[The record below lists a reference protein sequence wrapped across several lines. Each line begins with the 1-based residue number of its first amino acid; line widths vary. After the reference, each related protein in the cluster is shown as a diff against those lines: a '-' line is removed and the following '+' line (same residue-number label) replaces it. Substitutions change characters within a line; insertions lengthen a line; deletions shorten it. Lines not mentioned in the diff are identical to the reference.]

1 MDDLDRVFH
10 RLVSNI
16 RHRHPEYLTLPFTV
30 QELYE
35 TLIPY
40 RHHRR
45 ELGIDTNQDYEIAV
59 TRLLAGERDYVQSD
73 PEMKDKLE
81 AELAS
86 QHLDPGAFR
95 EFAGAKVS
103 LAPEALRRIRALTVP
118 ADESTNET
126 APGGAATPSA
136 ASGAGNQGAAAA
148 AGNSPAAR
156 SAAGMSSTGTSSGA
170 TSSNS
175 MLSDAAP
182 GAAPSGPGAVASGV
196 VASGAAVSG
205 VPTPAGFSATFPL
218 SPAPSG
224 EQIAAEQHTPAAIN
238 SLLNVPVPEG
248 CPFCGSTLPEGRTVV
263 YCPSCGHNLS
273 ISRCPA
279 CGGEL
284 EKGWKFC
291 VTCGR
296 SVA

>member
-45 ELGIDTNQDYEIAV
+45 ELGIETNQDYEIAV
-59 TRLLAGERDYVQSD
+59 TRLLSGERDYLQAD
-73 PEMKDKLE
+73 PEMRDKLQ

-86 QHLDPGAFR
+86 PHFDTGAFR

-118 ADESTNET
+118 AE
-126 APGGAATPSA
+126 AAA
-136 ASGAGNQGAAAA
+136 GQLGASGAGSAAAA
-148 AGNSPAAR
+148 SQGSATDEPSASSGSTTRDGVAGAPTAPVA
-156 SAAGMSSTGTSSGA
+156 AAGTI
-170 TSSNS
+170 
-175 MLSDAAP
+175 
-182 GAAPSGPGAVASGV
+182 
-196 VASGAAVSG
+196 ASGAAVSG
-205 VPTPAGFSATFPL
+205 TPTPGGFSATFPL
-218 SPAPSG
+218 SSAPASTAG
-224 EQIAAEQHTPAAIN
+224 AETTQAPAAIP
-238 SLLNVPVPEG
+238 SFLNVSVPEG
-248 CPFCGSTLPEGRTVV
+248 CPFCGGTLPEGRTVI
-263 YCPSCGHNLS
+263 YCPNCGNNLS
-273 ISRCPA
+273 VSRCPA

-296 SVA
+296 TVT

>member
-16 RHRHPEYLTLPFTV
+16 RHRHPQYLTLPFTV

-45 ELGIDTNQDYEIAV
+45 ELGIETNQDYEIAV
-59 TRLLAGERDYVQSD
+59 TRLLSGERDYLQSD
-73 PEMKDKLE
+73 PEMRDKLE
-81 AELAS
+81 TELAS
-86 QHLDPGAFR
+86 PHFDTGAFR

-118 ADESTNET
+118 TGET
-126 APGGAATPSA
+126 AAASPGAQAAPAAQTTSGDGAPAGGA
-136 ASGAGNQGAAAA
+136 
-148 AGNSPAAR
+148 
-156 SAAGMSSTGTSSGA
+156 
-170 TSSNS
+170 
-175 MLSDAAP
+175 
-182 GAAPSGPGAVASGV
+182 
-196 VASGAAVSG
+196 VASGAAVAG
-205 VPTPAGFSATFPL
+205 TPAGGFSATFPL
-218 SPAPSG
+218 SAAPAT
-224 EQIAAEQHTPAAIN
+224 AESAEASQTPAAIS
-238 SLLNVPVPEG
+238 SLLNAPVPEG
-248 CPFCGSTLPEGRTVV
+248 CPFCGGTLPEGRTVI
-263 YCPSCGHNLS
+263 YCPNCGNNLS
-273 ISRCPA
+273 VSRCPA

-296 SVA
+296 SVT

>member
-45 ELGIDTNQDYEIAV
+45 ELGIETNQDYEIAV
-59 TRLLAGERDYVQSD
+59 TRLLSGERDYLQAD
-73 PEMKDKLE
+73 PEMRDKLQ

-86 QHLDPGAFR
+86 PHADPGAFR

-118 ADESTNET
+118 AGAESSS
-126 APGGAATPSA
+126 ASAGQAAQAAEPLSNTSA
-136 ASGAGNQGAAAA
+136 
-148 AGNSPAAR
+148 
-156 SAAGMSSTGTSSGA
+156 
-170 TSSNS
+170 
-175 MLSDAAP
+175 
-182 GAAPSGPGAVASGV
+182 GAAPSI
-196 VASGAAVSG
+196 ASGAAVSSPQG
-205 VPTPAGFSATFPL
+205 ESGTASGFSATFPL
-218 SPAPSG
+218 SSRTAGESARPTPPAL
-224 EQIAAEQHTPAAIN
+224 A
-238 SLLNVPVPEG
+238 SLVLLSVPEG
-248 CPFCGSTLPEGRTVV
+248 CPFCGGTLPEGRPVM
-263 YCPSCGHNLS
+263 YCPHCGNNLS
-273 ISRCPA
+273 VSRCPA

-296 SVA
+296 SVT

>member
-16 RHRHPEYLTLPFTV
+16 RHRHAEYLTLPFTV

-45 ELGIDTNQDYEIAV
+45 ELGIETNQDYEIAV
-59 TRLLAGERDYVQSD
+59 TRLLSGERDYLQSD
-73 PEMKDKLE
+73 PEMRDKLQ

-86 QHLDPGAFR
+86 PHLDTGAFH

-118 ADESTNET
+118 TGENSATPAAAASGGVSGLASGNATPAT
-126 APGGAATPSA
+126 AGPTGAATT
-136 ASGAGNQGAAAA
+136 SGVGAAV
-148 AGNSPAAR
+148 P
-156 SAAGMSSTGTSSGA
+156 
-170 TSSNS
+170 
-175 MLSDAAP
+175 P
-182 GAAPSGPGAVASGV
+182 GA
-196 VASGAAVSG
+196 VASGAAVSST
-205 VPTPAGFSATFPL
+205 PTPAGFSATFPL
-218 SPAPSG
+218 SPAPGVSDAP
-224 EQIAAEQHTPAAIN
+224 AAHETPAAIS
-238 SLLNVPVPEG
+238 SLLNFSVSEG
-248 CPFCGSTLPEGRTVV
+248 CPFCGGTLPEGRAVN
-263 YCPSCGHNLS
+263 YCPSCGNNLS
-273 ISRCPA
+273 VSRCPA

-296 SVA
+296 SVT

>member
-45 ELGIDTNQDYEIAV
+45 ELGIETNQDYEIAV
-59 TRLLAGERDYVQSD
+59 TRLLSGERDYLQAD
-73 PEMKDKLE
+73 PEMRDKLE

-86 QHLDPGAFR
+86 PHFDTGAFR

-118 ADESTNET
+118 AAET
-126 APGGAATPSA
+126 ASVSA
-136 ASGAGNQGAAAA
+136 AGAGGVATGAQSVS
-148 AGNSPAAR
+148 AGSSAR
-156 SAAGMSSTGTSSGA
+156 SAPAG
-170 TSSNS
+170 
-175 MLSDAAP
+175 AP
-182 GAAPSGPGAVASGV
+182 PPSGNI
-196 VASGAAVSG
+196 ASGAAVSG
-205 VPTPAGFSATFPL
+205 SPTPGGFSATFPL
-218 SPAPSG
+218 SAAPSATETTDSPQAPG
-224 EQIAAEQHTPAAIN
+224 EIPSIGTM
-238 SLLNVPVPEG
+238 SVPEG
-248 CPFCGSTLPEGRTVV
+248 CPFCGGTLPEGRTVI
-263 YCPSCGHNLS
+263 YCPNCGNNLS
-273 ISRCPA
+273 VSRCPA

-296 SVA
+296 SVT

>member
-45 ELGIDTNQDYEIAV
+45 ELGIETNQDYEIAV
-59 TRLLAGERDYVQSD
+59 TRLLSGERDYLHAD
-73 PEMKDKLE
+73 PEMRDKLQ
-81 AELAS
+81 AELLAS
-86 QHLDPGAFR
+86 HLDTGAFR

-118 ADESTNET
+118 AGEASATPATGSGTAAATSTSSN
-126 APGGAATPSA
+126 PGAATSA
-136 ASGAGNQGAAAA
+136 G
-148 AGNSPAAR
+148 
-156 SAAGMSSTGTSSGA
+156 
-170 TSSNS
+170 
-175 MLSDAAP
+175 
-182 GAAPSGPGAVASGV
+182 GAVPAGAV
-196 VASGAAVSG
+196 GSGAAVSG
-205 VPTPAGFSATFPL
+205 TPTPAGFSATFPL
-218 SPAPSG
+218 SPTPAGGEAPPAR
-224 EQIAAEQHTPAAIN
+224 QTPAAIS
-238 SLLNVPVPEG
+238 SLLNVSVPEG
-248 CPFCGSTLPEGRTVV
+248 CPFCGGTLPEGRVV
-263 YCPSCGHNLS
+263 IYCPSCGHNLS

-284 EKGWKFC
+284 EQGWKYC

>member
-45 ELGIDTNQDYEIAV
+45 ELGIETNQDYEIAV
-59 TRLLAGERDYVQSD
+59 TRLLSGERDYLQAD
-73 PEMKDKLE
+73 PEMRDKLQ

-86 QHLDPGAFR
+86 PHADPGGFR

-118 ADESTNET
+118 AGATDTPASTT
-126 APGGAATPSA
+126 AE
-136 ASGAGNQGAAAA
+136 GAGQSSAESNQ
-148 AGNSPAAR
+148 SPPA
-156 SAAGMSSTGTSSGA
+156 SITG
-170 TSSNS
+170 
-175 MLSDAAP
+175 D
-182 GAAPSGPGAVASGV
+182 
-196 VASGAAVSG
+196 AAVS
-205 VPTPAGFSATFPL
+205 PTPTLGGFNATFPV
-218 SPAPSG
+218 SS
-224 EQIAAEQHTPAAIN
+224 AAASESARPTPAAI
-238 SLLNVPVPEG
+238 SSMLNAAVPEG
-248 CPFCGSTLPEGRTVV
+248 CPFCSGTLPEGRAVI
-263 YCPSCGHNLS
+263 YCPHCGNNLS
-273 ISRCPA
+273 VSRCPA

-291 VTCGR
+291 VSCGR

>member
-45 ELGIDTNQDYEIAV
+45 ELGIETNQDYEIAV
-59 TRLLAGERDYVQSD
+59 TRLLSGERDYLQAD
-73 PEMKDKLE
+73 PEMRDKLQ

-86 QHLDPGAFR
+86 PHADPGGFR

-118 ADESTNET
+118 AGATGTPFPNTTAQGASQSATEASQSAQASTT
-126 APGGAATPSA
+126 GGAAPAA
-136 ASGAGNQGAAAA
+136 ASG
-148 AGNSPAAR
+148 
-156 SAAGMSSTGTSSGA
+156 
-170 TSSNS
+170 
-175 MLSDAAP
+175 
-182 GAAPSGPGAVASGV
+182 
-196 VASGAAVSG
+196 SGAAVS
-205 VPTPAGFSATFPL
+205 PTPTPGGFNATFPV
-218 SPAPSG
+218 SSATAG
-224 EQIAAEQHTPAAIN
+224 ESARPTPAAI
-238 SLLNVPVPEG
+238 SSMLSAAVPEG
-248 CPFCGSTLPEGRTVV
+248 CPFCSGTLPEGRAVI
-263 YCPSCGHNLS
+263 YCPHCGNNLS
-273 ISRCPA
+273 VSRCPA

-291 VTCGR
+291 VSCGR

>member
-45 ELGIDTNQDYEIAV
+45 ELGIETNQDYEVAV
-59 TRLLAGERDYVQSD
+59 ARLLSGERDYLLAD
-73 PEMKDKLE
+73 PEMRDKLQS
-81 AELAS
+81 ELSSPHA
-86 QHLDPGAFR
+86 DPGAFR

-118 ADESTNET
+118 
-126 APGGAATPSA
+126 
-136 ASGAGNQGAAAA
+136 
-148 AGNSPAAR
+148 
-156 SAAGMSSTGTSSGA
+156 
-170 TSSNS
+170 
-175 MLSDAAP
+175 SDAAAP
-182 GAAPSGPGAVASGV
+182 AESTAAPAASEQAMSAPPVTG
-196 VASGAAVSG
+196 SGAAVA
-205 VPTPAGFSATFPL
+205 PTPPSGGVNATFPL
-218 SPAPSG
+218 SSG
-224 EQIAAEQHTPAAIN
+224 AAGESARPTPQSLS
-238 SLLNVPVPEG
+238 SLLNISVPEG
-248 CPFCGSTLPEGRTVV
+248 CQFCGGTLPEGRTVV
-263 YCPSCGHNLS
+263 YCPHCGNNLS
-273 ISRCPA
+273 VSRCPA

-291 VTCGR
+291 VGCGR
-296 SVA
+296 GVA

>member
-45 ELGIDTNQDYEIAV
+45 ELGIETNQDYEIAV
-59 TRLLAGERDYVQSD
+59 TRLLSGERDYLQAD
-73 PEMKDKLE
+73 PEMRDKLQT
-81 AELAS
+81 ELS
-86 QHLDPGAFR
+86 GLHVDPGAFR

-118 ADESTNET
+118 AGE
-126 APGGAATPSA
+126 
-136 ASGAGNQGAAAA
+136 
-148 AGNSPAAR
+148 
-156 SAAGMSSTGTSSGA
+156 
-170 TSSNS
+170 
-175 MLSDAAP
+175 AAP
-182 GAAPSGPGAVASGV
+182 ALAKPSTAETLPTT
-196 VASGAAVSG
+196 ASGAAVA
-205 VPTPAGFSATFPL
+205 PTPTIGAAGESARPT
-218 SPAPSG
+218 PS
-224 EQIAAEQHTPAAIN
+224 AIP
-238 SLLNVPVPEG
+238 SLLNVAVPEG
-248 CPFCGSTLPEGRTVV
+248 CPYCGGTLPEGRTVV
-263 YCPSCGHNLS
+263 YCPHCGNNLS
-273 ISRCPA
+273 VTRCPA

-284 EKGWKFC
+284 EQGWKYC

-296 SVA
+296 TVGQ

>member
-73 PEMKDKLE
+73 PEMKDKLQ

-118 ADESTNET
+118 AGEPSSD
-126 APGGAATPSA
+126 AAAATATAASA
-136 ASGAGNQGAAAA
+136 ASGGAPQGGAAQT
-148 AGNSPAAR
+148 GSSR
-156 SAAGMSSTGTSSGA
+156 SS
-170 TSSNS
+170 
-175 MLSDAAP
+175 AP
-182 GAAPSGPGAVASGV
+182 
-196 VASGAAVSG
+196 
-205 VPTPAGFSATFPL
+205 
-218 SPAPSG
+218 
-224 EQIAAEQHTPAAIN
+224 
-238 SLLNVPVPEG
+238 
-248 CPFCGSTLPEGRTVV
+248 
-263 YCPSCGHNLS
+263 
-273 ISRCPA
+273 
-279 CGGEL
+279 
-284 EKGWKFC
+284 
-291 VTCGR
+291 
-296 SVA
+296 

>member
-45 ELGIDTNQDYEIAV
+45 ELGIETNQDYEIAV
-59 TRLLAGERDYVQSD
+59 SRLLSGERDYLLAD
-73 PEMKDKLE
+73 PEMRDKLQ
-81 AELAS
+81 AELSS
-86 QHLDPGAFR
+86 QHADPGAFR

-118 ADESTNET
+118 S
-126 APGGAATPSA
+126 
-136 ASGAGNQGAAAA
+136 GAAAA
-148 AGNSPAAR
+148 AE
-156 SAAGMSSTGTSSGA
+156 SASGGTASAPSST
-170 TSSNS
+170 
-175 MLSDAAP
+175 P
-182 GAAPSGPGAVASGV
+182 APSVPPMSG
-196 VASGAAVSG
+196 SGAAVAPAPPSG
-205 VPTPAGFSATFPL
+205 GINATFPL
-218 SPAPSG
+218 SSATAG
-224 EQIAAEQHTPAAIN
+224 ESARPTPTALS
-238 SLLNVPVPEG
+238 SLLNLSVPEG
-248 CPFCGSTLPEGRTVV
+248 CQFCGGTLPEGRTVI
-263 YCPSCGHNLS
+263 YCPHCGNNLS
-273 ISRCPA
+273 VSRCPA

-284 EKGWKFC
+284 EKGWKYC
-291 VTCGR
+291 VGCGR